1 MVAVS
6 IRQNS
11 LTIRPFT
18 DFPERF
24 CSMDSLSLYG
34 KDMQVRVDVRGVS
47 IRDGFVFVEIGN
59 GYDLHAFK
67 GMYVKVPKDELY
79 ELPKDTFY
87 VFDIIGCKVYL
98 EGGGLVGEVIDVI
111 RTGSNDVYQVHREGK
126 KDLFIP
132 ALKSVILRV
141 DLKDKRIYVKLPE
154 GLMEIYES

>member
-11 LTIRPFT
+11 LIIKPST

-24 CSMDSLSLYG
+24 HGMDSLTLYG

-47 IRDGFVFVEIGN
+47 IRDGFVFVEVGN

-67 GMYVKVPKDELY
+67 GMYVKVPEDELY

-87 VFDIIGCKVYL
+87 IFDIIGCKVYL
-98 EGGGLVGEVIDVI
+98 EGGELVGEVVDVI

-126 KDLFIP
+126 RDIFIP
-132 ALKSVILRV
+132 ALKSVVLQV
-141 DLKDKRIYVKLPE
+141 DLKDKRICVKLPE
-154 GLMEIYES
+154 GLMEIYEG